1 MKKSYDFS
9 RGIKNPYAK
18 QLKQQITINIAKPTL
33 AYFQNLAKQNGIGY
47 QVLIDLYLRDCVQA
61 QRKLHFKWAAD

>member
-1 MKKSYDFS
+1 MRKSYDFS

-33 AYFQNLAKQNGIGY
+33 AYFQKLAKQNGIGY
-47 QVLIDLYLRDCVQA
+47 QVLIDLYLRDCVEEG
-61 QRKLHFKWAAD
+61 RKPRFKWAA